1 MTFRQNDEEI
11 GLLEPLDAEGT
22 EQGPAP
28 EETRAEDP
36 VRLYFQEMGKVRLL
50 TARQEVEIGRRIEDA
65 QIALRR
71 ALAGVPLAV
80 RRLLD
85 LGEAVRGGRTP
96 GDEMLL
102 PPAGGEVDGRELK
115 RLYRALGR
123 IRRLEAEVV
132 RLTESLT
139 DRRLGAASRA
149 NYTKW
154 IEANRE
160 SIQTVIAELPLDPA
174 LIDRLVA
181 EVRAV
186 AERGAEGARA
196 AGLTPAVLR
205 SRLAEI
211 SEHDAAVRQ
220 AKRELTEA
228 NLRLVVSI

>member
-1 MTFRQNDEEI
+1 MTFRQNDEDI
-11 GLLEPLDAEGT
+11 GLLEPLDTEGAER
-22 EQGPAP
+22 EPVP
-28 EETRAEDP
+28 EAARTEDP

-65 QIALRR
+65 QIALRC

-96 GDEMLL
+96 ADEMLL
-102 PPAGGEVDGRELK
+102 PPAGGEVGSRELK
-115 RLYRALGR
+115 RLGRALGR
-123 IRRLEAEVV
+123 VRRLEAEVA

-160 SIQTVIAELPLDPA
+160 SIQAVIAELPLNPA
-174 LIDRLVA
+174 VVDRLVA

-186 AERGAEGARA
+186 AARGAEGPRA
-196 AGLTPAVLR
+196 A
-205 SRLAEI
+205 
-211 SEHDAAVRQ
+211 
-220 AKRELTEA
+220 
-228 NLRLVVSI
+228 